1 MRTVEQP
8 DLPDSISIV
17 WQTVTAGDFLLGKR

>member
-8 DLPDSISIV
+8 DLPDNISIV
-17 WQTVTAGDFLLGKR
+17 WQTVTAGDFRSGKG